1 MAPSDLEKWV
11 CKENIDRFRARLAG
25 EVDEQ
30 RLPLLQDLLS
40 RELLKLQAMFP
51 D

>member
-1 MAPSDLEKWV
+1 MAPVDLEKWV
-11 CKENIDRFRARLAG
+11 CKENIDRFRVSLQ
-25 EVDEQ
+25 DESDQ
-30 RLPLLQDLLS
+30 QKLTQLQDLLS